1 MFRILVTEISVVSK
15 GLILMSNSVNSNDFR
30 DGMPFLGGALW
41 LDLIN
46 SSFQLDGKSYDF
58 LADAPSFV
66 RWIDASGLPTVSGEI
81 EPERQAA
88 LALREL
94 ARAIH
99 DSLARSEVPNAALI
113 ASLNDLLRKKTTQEQ
128 LQETGGSL
136 SLQLAEQFTGP
147 TVAARIASDLAHFL
161 ANYDS
166 ARLKSCDNPACS
178 MTFYDRGKNNRRRWC
193 TMSICGNRDKVANY
207 RARAN
212 KATV

>member
-1 MFRILVTEISVVSK
+1 
-15 GLILMSNSVNSNDFR
+15 
-30 DGMPFLGGALW
+30 MPFLGGALW

-58 LADAPSFV
+58 LADAPSFA

-113 ASLNDLLRKKTTQEQ
+113 APLNDLLRNKATQEQ
-128 LQETGGSL
+128 LQATGGSL
-136 SLQLAEQFTGP
+136 SLQLAEQITGP

-161 ANYDS
+161 SNHDS

-178 MTFYDRGKNNRRRWC
+178 MMFYDRGKNNRRRWC

-212 KATV
+212 KAKV